1 MVQKTNDE
9 MKKRGFWSKNQHLLY
24 TGLSLIFILI
34 ALLIKWIGAIN
45 ILHIS
50 FFIIA
55 TLLGGKKNIR
65 NGIPN
70 LLKLNFNM
78 DALMTIAV
86 IGAVIIGYYEE
97 AAVVAFL
104 FGVSEALEVYTM
116 DRARRSIT
124 SLMEITPKK
133 ANILRDKK
141 EVEIAV
147 EKVNIGDIMIVKPGE
162 KLAMDG
168 KVIRGLSSINQSA
181 ITGESIP
188 IEKGIGDKVF
198 AGTLNQTGYIEVE
211 VTKLIQDTTIS
222 KIIEMVEDAQ
232 EQRAPSQAFI
242 DKFAKYYTPVI
253 MVFAAIIAVFPPL
266 LFDGEWNTWIYNG
279 LALLIVGCPCA
290 LVVSTP
296 VAIVTSIGIAAKN
309 GVLIK
314 GGIHLENV
322 STLNAIAFDK
332 TGTLTYGR
340 PVITDIVSTTGI
352 DENRLLSFAAGI
364 EKLSEHPL
372 ATAIIKKA
380 EEKDLKIAKVEH
392 FKANLGKGINAE
404 IDGED
409 YTIGSKRL
417 FEELQINIADYYN
430 MIEQFQEEGKTVILL
445 AKQDKIIAI
454 FAVADELR
462 SKSDKVFQLL
472 KKDGIK
478 KTIMLTGD
486 NKLVAKAIS
495 QKIGIDEYRADL
507 LPEEKVKAVKELS
520 SKYQKVGM
528 VGDGI
533 NDSPALATATTGIA
547 MGVAGVDVALETAD
561 IVLMSDDLSKLS
573 FAIRL
578 GKTTLTIIK
587 QNIFL
592 ALSLKAIAVLLVF
605 PGWLTLWIAIL
616 ADMGATILVT
626 LNALRLLSIK
636 TEGK

>member
-232 EQRAPSQAFI
+232 EQRAPSQAFV